1 MTRKEE
7 IEKAS
12 IEYQMSI
19 SPVAIGGAA
28 FADDVEQMN
37 INPSFV
43 AGAQWADKTMIEK
56 AAEWLN
62 DWFTDDSCRC
72 GIPITKTARDD
83 FFNDFKKAMEEEK

>member
-12 IEYQMSI
+12 IKYQMSI
-19 SPVAIGGAA
+19 SPVAVGGAA

-43 AGAQWADKTMIEK
+43 AGAEWADKTMIEK
-56 AAEWLN
+56 SCEWLKN
-62 DWFTDDSCRC
+62 NMHNYLVAKADGADYR
-72 GIPITKTARDD
+72 ITI
-83 FFNDFKKAMEEEK
+83 FNDFKQAMIEE

>member
-12 IEYQMSI
+12 IKYQMSI
-19 SPVAIGGAA
+19 LPVAVGGAA

-43 AGAQWADKTMIEK
+43 AGAEWADKTMIEK
-56 AAEWLN
+56 AIKWLEYN
-62 DWFTDDSCRC
+62 FNM
-72 GIPITKTARDD
+72 PDD
-83 FFNDFKKAMEEEK
+83 FQEHFKLAMER